1 MTIRWRADEF
11 PVQIKRPAR
20 KSTVLLKEAFVKKR
34 QIVLTL
40 MAAMAA
46 GAFGGLVFSPTTV
59 SAAAKE
65 IIELLS
71 RTDEIKQTQKETT
84 SSLDSKFAI
93 LKTLIEQQSDSNAKL
108 GISLAALQKSV
119 QDMQANSGAQ
129 LNSTATQVSS
139 ITDNLSDMQQRLS
152 KQNSQLADIQSTL
165 QGLDAKVSALGQS
178 AAGSTAPVTNP
189 GPGTVPTGSTAPPNP
204 APAAA
209 TPPPSA
215 STLYES
221 ALHDILTKKYDLA
234 QSEFQDYLKYY
245 PKTDYASNAVFYLGE
260 IAFVQQ
266 RYPEALDHYSD
277 VIANFPSSFK
287 LGAARYKRGV
297 TYIAM
302 GKKPEGIADLR
313 ATVRLFPKSDEDQ
326 AARTK
331 LRELGVSVTPGGR

>member
-1 MTIRWRADEF
+1 M
-11 PVQIKRPAR
+11 
-20 KSTVLLKEAFVKKR
+20 KKR
-34 QIVLTL
+34 QIVFIL

-46 GAFGGLVFSPTTV
+46 GAFGGLLFSPTTV

-93 LKTLIEQQSDSNAKL
+93 LKTLIEQQSDSSAKL
-108 GISLAALQKSV
+108 GTSLAGLQKSV

-165 QGLDAKVSALGQS
+165 QGLDAKVSALGQPATGS
-178 AAGSTAPVTNP
+178 APPVTNP
-189 GPGTVPTGSTAPPNP
+189 GAGNGAAPGTSTAAPPSAP
-204 APAAA
+204 PAAN
-209 TPPPSA
+209 PPPSA

-277 VIANFPSSFK
+277 VITNFPNSFK

-302 GKKPEGIADLR
+302 GKKAEGIADLR
-313 ATVRLFPKSDEDQ
+313 ATVRLFPKTDEDQ

-331 LRELGVSVTPGGR
+331 LRELGVSVTAGGR

>member
-1 MTIRWRADEF
+1 M
-11 PVQIKRPAR
+11 
-20 KSTVLLKEAFVKKR
+20 KKR
-34 QIVLTL
+34 QMVFIF
-40 MAAMAA
+40 A
-46 GAFGGLVFSPTTV
+46 GAMIAGAIGGGLLSPTTV

-65 IIELLS
+65 IIELLD
-71 RTDEIKQTQKETT
+71 RTDKIQQTQKDTT
-84 SSLDSKFAI
+84 TALTQNFAV
-93 LKTLIEQQSDSNAKL
+93 LKTLIEQQSDSNNKL
-108 GISLAALQKSV
+108 SVSLAGVQKSV

-129 LNSTATQVSS
+129 LNSTATQVSG
-139 ITDNLSDMQQRLS
+139 ITDNLSDLQQRLS
-152 KQNSQLADIQSTL
+152 KLNTQLADIQGTL
-165 QGLDAKVSALGQS
+165 QSLDAKVSALGQPAASVNPGTGPGGGS
-178 AAGSTAPVTNP
+178 APPTAGGSSAPVPTN
-189 GPGTVPTGSTAPPNP
+189 SAPP
-204 APAAA
+204 ASA
-209 TPPPSA
+209 PSA
-215 STLYES
+215 QNLYDS

-277 VIANFPSSFK
+277 VILNFPNSFK

-313 ATVRLFPKSDEDQ
+313 AVTRLFPKTDEDQ

-331 LRELGVSVTPGGR
+331 LRELGVSVTAGGRE

>member
-1 MTIRWRADEF
+1 M
-11 PVQIKRPAR
+11 
-20 KSTVLLKEAFVKKR
+20 KKR
-34 QIVLTL
+34 QMVLIF
-40 MAAMAA
+40 A
-46 GAFGGLVFSPTTV
+46 GAMIAGAIGGGLLSPTTV

-65 IIELLS
+65 IIELLD
-71 RTDEIKQTQKETT
+71 RTDKIQQTQKDTT
-84 SSLDSKFAI
+84 TALTQNFAV
-93 LKTLIEQQSDSNAKL
+93 LKTLIEQQSDSNNKL
-108 GISLAALQKSV
+108 GVALAGVQKSV

-129 LNSTATQVSS
+129 LNSTSTQVSG
-139 ITDNLSDMQQRLS
+139 ITDNLADMQQRLS
-152 KQNSQLADIQSTL
+152 KLNTQLADIQGTL
-165 QGLDAKVSALGQS
+165 QSLDAKVSALGQP
-178 AAGSTAPVTNP
+178 AASVNP
-189 GPGTVPTGSTAPPNP
+189 GAGTVPGGASAIPAGGGSSAPVPTSS

-209 TPPPSA
+209 APSA
-215 STLYES
+215 QNLYDS

-266 RYPEALDHYSD
+266 KYPEALDHYSD
-277 VIANFPSSFK
+277 VIANFPNSFK

-313 ATVRLFPKSDEDQ
+313 TVTRLFPKTDEDQ

-331 LRELGVSVTPGGR
+331 LRELGVPVAGGGRE